1 MGLDHELRRQY
12 IKPKPEDMNE
22 RIIVE
27 LEDQEDEEMEE
38 VFNWRKVYPL
48 HEYFCRLTEM
58 SDEDNGTKGKKLTK
72 EDLEDFM
79 IWLEQNNGET
89 DDGFGGV
96 LDFTKE
102 ISQLKDILEHDD
114 FDNFQYFYWAWW

>member
-1 MGLDHELRRQY
+1 
-12 IKPKPEDMNE
+12 MNE
-22 RIIVE
+22 RIIIE

-38 VFNWRKVYPL
+38 VFCWRKVYPL
-48 HEYFCRLTEM
+48 HEYFCRLTGM
-58 SDEDNGTKGKKLTK
+58 NDDDNGTIGKKLTK

-79 IWLEQNNGET
+79 IWLEQNDGET
-89 DDGFGGV
+89 DDGFGGL
-96 LDFTKE
+96 LDFSKE